1 MFRLVFFSFV
11 GLFSGLVYIYFF
23 PDKHVSF
30 QSFLSDY
37 ILHPFDFFFLGSMA
51 FIVGFLCQSY
61 LMSNA
66 ITLIKMFLRKRNVH
80 MNELFISLTSVSN
93 FVILL
98 YQGLWQTILLF
109 LFSFLF
115 CVLSL
120 SKLRVEKG

>member
-37 ILHPFDFFFLGSMA
+37 ILHPFDFFLGSMA
-51 FIVGFLCQSY
+51 FIVGFLCQSF

-66 ITLIKMFLRKRNVH
+66 IWLMKMLLRKRTVH
-80 MNELFISLTSVSN
+80 MKELFISLTSVSN

>member
-1 MFRLVFFSFV
+1 M
-11 GLFSGLVYIYFF
+11 
-23 PDKHVSF
+23 K
-30 QSFLSDY
+30 
-37 ILHPFDFFFLGSMA
+37 
-51 FIVGFLCQSY
+51 
-61 LMSNA
+61 
-66 ITLIKMFLRKRNVH
+66 
-80 MNELFISLTSVSN
+80 ELFISLTSVSN